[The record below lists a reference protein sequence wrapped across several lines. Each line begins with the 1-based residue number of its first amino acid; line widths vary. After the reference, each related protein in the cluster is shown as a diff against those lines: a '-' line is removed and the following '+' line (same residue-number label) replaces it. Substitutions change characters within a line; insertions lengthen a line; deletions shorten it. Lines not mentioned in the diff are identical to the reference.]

1 MAGNAAELK
10 KQDDYLRSN
19 VGNLILSARTGYR
32 PRFTSFL
39 DERQREIA
47 QELLNHYR
55 CESYLFYGGT
65 EGCGRVMLGVFPD
78 GEEADPGQ
86 FPIAALR
93 VSPKGKTTTLTHRD
107 YLGALM
113 SLQIKRE
120 TIGDILPEEDGAVI
134 FVNEDIAEFI
144 RLNLAEIGRCSVK
157 VEECA
162 GEITARTQEFDEIT
176 GTVPSLRLDCV
187 VALVMRKSRSI
198 AVRAIESGLVR
209 LNYVETENAAKQ
221 LSGGDV
227 ISIRGLGKFI
237 LTDEIRTTKK
247 ERNLITVQHYR

>member
-10 KQDDYLRSN
+10 KQDDYLKSN

-32 PRFTSFL
+32 PRFTAFL
-39 DERQREIA
+39 DERQRELA

-55 CESYLFYGGT
+55 CESYLFFGGT
-65 EGCGRVMLGVFPD
+65 EGCGRAMLGVFPE
-78 GEEADPGQ
+78 GEEADPAR

-93 VSPKGKTTTLTHRD
+93 VTQKGKAAALTHRD

-120 TIGDILPEEDGAVI
+120 TIGDILAVDNGAVI
-134 FVNEDIAEFI
+134 FVNEDIAEFV
-144 RLNLAEIGRCSVK
+144 RLNLTEIGRCAVK
-157 VEECA
+157 VEEFE
-162 GEITARTQEFDEIT
+162 GEVPAQAQEFDEIT

-187 VALVMRKSRSI
+187 VALAMRKSRSI

-209 LNYVETENAAKQ
+209 VNYVETVNTAKQ
-221 LSGGDV
+221 LNGGDV

-237 LTDEIRTTKK
+237 LSDEIRTTKK